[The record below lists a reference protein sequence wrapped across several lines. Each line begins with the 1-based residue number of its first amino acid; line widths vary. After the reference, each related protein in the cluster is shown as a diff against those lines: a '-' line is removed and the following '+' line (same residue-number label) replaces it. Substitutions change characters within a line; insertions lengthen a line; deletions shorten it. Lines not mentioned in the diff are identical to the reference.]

1 MDSLTGGQSNIV
13 AKIPINTGPGG
24 IIFHEP
30 RDAIHKSLI
39 HTRAIKALEIRIT
52 DDRNRI
58 VSLNGL
64 HFSIALQLEFV
75 NTRRNIQPLDPR
87 QTLPYGY
94 RGDTRNNIVHNNI
107 NDAKANNKNNRS
119 GKKRLHPKPNP
130 KASRKNGRGK
140 ANVGQTKK

>member
-75 NTRRNIQPLDPR
+75 NTRQNVQPLDPR
-87 QTLPYGY
+87 QTLPYGP
-94 RGDTRNNIVHNNI
+94 RGETRNNIVSNNI
-107 NDAKANNKNNRS
+107 TNESNNKNNRS

-130 KASRKNGRGK
+130 KASRTNSRRKT
-140 ANVGQTKK
+140 NVGKTEK